1 MNFPLHFQVWFYKCK
16 SYLFSE
22 IRLSKS
28 FTSLLHDFEIDLLSV
43 IQNIQPS
50 CFDIDLVNSSNEKKR
65 NKSERGKVNASQIIN
80 VKWKVYEYL
89 TENYVK
95 PKWVEVGTE
104 VETEAAIGVDRAKDV
119 TKVAKSP
126 EDLGDQDLVQDLDRE
141 RVHQNDIGMSCHN
154 SLF

>member
-1 MNFPLHFQVWFYKCK
+1 M
-16 SYLFSE
+16 
-22 IRLSKS
+22 
-28 FTSLLHDFEIDLLSV
+28 HDFEIDFDSI

-50 CFDIDLVNSSNEKKR
+50 CFDIDLVKSTVVIKRKR

-80 VKWKVYEYL
+80 VYEYL

-95 PKWVEVGTE
+95 TKWVEVGTE

-119 TKVAKSP
+119 TKVAKNP

-141 RVHQNDIGMSCHN
+141 RVHQNDIGMS
-154 SLF
+154 